1 MTEFLQEP
9 TNWVLISFLIFAAGF
24 AKFGWKQVVGKLDGR
39 ILEIRQELDQA
50 ERLRVEAQEMLVQYQ
65 RKHRDAMIEAND
77 IKFRAMAQAD
87 TIRAK
92 AEADL
97 KETLERREKQLND
110 RLARIEASAEAELRK
125 ITAQLALQASESL
138 IRQTIDAKTQDQLAD
153 QSIKALAS
161 NLN

>member
-1 MTEFLQEP
+1 MGQFLQEP
-9 TNWVLISFLIFAAGF
+9 TNWVVLSFLIFVAIF
-24 AKFGWKQVVGKLDGR
+24 IKYGWQKVIGGLDAR
-39 ILEIRQELDQA
+39 IVEIRSELDTA
-50 ERLRVEAQEMLVQYQ
+50 EKLRVEAQDMLVQYQ

-110 RLARIEASAEAELRK
+110 RLARIEAAAEAELRK
-125 ITAQLALQASESL
+125 VTAQMALQASESL
-138 IRQTIDAKTQDQLAD
+138 IRQSMDTKTQDVLAD
-153 QSIKALAS
+153 QSIKALAG